1 MNAHAQ
7 LEQFL
12 NMTTSVVQSFIVK
25 FFKWHD
31 NLRDQ
36 GQTQCMAE
44 CDYSHTKLLPNS
56 FSTYT
61 RLK

>member
-25 FFKWHD
+25 FFK
-31 NLRDQ
+31 
-36 GQTQCMAE
+36 
-44 CDYSHTKLLPNS
+44 
-56 FSTYT
+56 
-61 RLK
+61 